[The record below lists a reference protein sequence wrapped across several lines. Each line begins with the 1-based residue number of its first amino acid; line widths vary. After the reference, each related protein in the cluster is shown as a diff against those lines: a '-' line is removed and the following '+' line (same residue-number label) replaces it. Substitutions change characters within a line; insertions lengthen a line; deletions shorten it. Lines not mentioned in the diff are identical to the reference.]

1 MHQHLPLHVYPRADL
16 APRASKIA
24 SEPAQ
29 EGLFDR
35 APFVHSFNTSICHVV
50 SLTTLATSQALK
62 PVAAIAASHSSS
74 HAPTRSMARVSPLEK
89 WGHESSWW
97 SLADMHPADGELKL
111 QQSCEHAVQSS
122 ELSITP
128 LPSAV
133 SQKRLNIRDS
143 VLLAPNSVL
152 EQVQPRAAEAGAMR
166 AKWVTYEFPV

>member
-35 APFVHSFNTSICHVV
+35 VPFVHSFNKSIGNGV

-62 PVAAIAASHSSS
+62 PVGAVASHSSS
-74 HAPTRSMARVSPLEK
+74 HTRSMARVSPLEK
-89 WGHESSWW
+89 WGHESWW
-97 SLADMHPADGELKL
+97 SLADMRPADGELKL
-111 QQSCEHAVQSS
+111 QQSYEHAVQCL
-122 ELSITP
+122 ELSIEP

-133 SQKRLNIRDS
+133 SQKRLNVRDS
-143 VLLAPNSVL
+143 VLLAPDSVL
-152 EQVQPRAAEAGAMR
+152 EQARQRAAEAVAMR